1 MTNVTNHHNGM
12 LNVAGTDVRPGAT
25 VWVDDGAFDKWSL
38 GNGAKIWLNL
48 KLITSDSKV
57 KVTPAKVDLTEREQL
72 ELKAV
77 GHSIAFTAETSDE
90 DLLNAILEAEEAAK
104 DDERE
109 ALLKEARDLGLNPN
123 ANTGIEK
130 LKKLIAEKKA
140 A

>member
-12 LNVAGTDVRPGAT
+12 LNVAGIDVRPGAT
-25 VWVDDGAFDKWSL
+25 VWVDNGAFDKWSL

-57 KVTPAKVDLTEREQL
+57 KLEPAKVDLTEREQL
-72 ELKAV
+72 ELKAI

-109 ALLKEARDLGLNPN
+109 ALLKAARDLGLNPN

-130 LKKLIAEKKA
+130 LKKLIAEKKVA
-140 A
+140 